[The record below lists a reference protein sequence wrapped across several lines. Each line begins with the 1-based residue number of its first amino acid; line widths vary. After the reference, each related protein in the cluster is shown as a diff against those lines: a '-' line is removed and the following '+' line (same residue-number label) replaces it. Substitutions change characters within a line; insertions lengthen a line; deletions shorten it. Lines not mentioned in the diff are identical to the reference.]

1 MMNTLEVG
9 LTLLVL
15 GLGGTLATL
24 ALLAGC
30 LRVLTRLFPPEP
42 GPPPEPGGPRDG

>member
-1 MMNTLEVG
+1 MSTLHFG

-24 ALLAGC
+24 GLLAGC
-30 LRVLTRLFPPEP
+30 LRVLTHLFPPETGPAPQP
-42 GPPPEPGGPRDG
+42 GDPRDG